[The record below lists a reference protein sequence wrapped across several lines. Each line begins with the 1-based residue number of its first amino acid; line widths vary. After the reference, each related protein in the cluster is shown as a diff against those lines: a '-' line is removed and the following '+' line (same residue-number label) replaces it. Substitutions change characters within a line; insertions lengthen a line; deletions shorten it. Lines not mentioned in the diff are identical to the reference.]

1 MPKIVVIA
9 GPNGAGKSTTA
20 PLLLREA
27 LEVDEFVNADTL
39 ASGLSAFAPEQVAIA
54 AGRLML
60 RRLDDLASQ
69 GCDFAFETTL
79 ASRSFAPWLKQLEAR
94 GYDVNVIYLWLHNA
108 TLAVDRVA
116 ERVRRGGHGIP
127 PAVVTRRYERGL
139 VHFFELYRPLADFW
153 LMLDNSDRARLDPIA
168 WQQRKNRLVVSDDSI
183 WSELV
188 SRYDPT
194 AANRKQ

>member
-1 MPKIVVIA
+1 M
-9 GPNGAGKSTTA
+9 
-20 PLLLREA
+20 
-27 LEVDEFVNADTL
+27 
-39 ASGLSAFAPEQVAIA
+39 
-54 AGRLML
+54 
-60 RRLDDLASQ
+60 
-69 GCDFAFETTL
+69 
-79 ASRSFAPWLKQLEAR
+79 
-94 GYDVNVIYLWLHNA
+94 IYLWLHNA

-188 SRYDPT
+188 SLFDPT

>member
-1 MPKIVVIA
+1 MPKVVVIA

-94 GYDVNVIYLWLHNA
+94 GYDINLIYLWLHDA
-108 TLAVDRVA
+108 TLAIDRVA

-127 PAVVTRRYERGL
+127 SAIVARRYERGL
-139 VHFFELYRPLADFW
+139 VHFFGLYRPLADFW
-153 LMLDNSDRARLDPIA
+153 LMLDNSDRALLDPIA
-168 WQQRKNRLVVSDDSI
+168 WQQRRNRLVVSDSSI

-194 AANRKQ
+194 ATNPKQ